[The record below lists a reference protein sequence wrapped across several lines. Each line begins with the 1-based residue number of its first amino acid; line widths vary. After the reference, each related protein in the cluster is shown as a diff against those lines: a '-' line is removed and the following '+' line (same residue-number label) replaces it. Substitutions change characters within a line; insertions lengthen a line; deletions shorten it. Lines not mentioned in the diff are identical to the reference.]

1 MVQSRKTDHVEDFF
15 FTSSSM
21 SLILVLRLQYYN
33 KLADNILISLIK
45 QVVSYK
51 TINIATA
58 ERILKA
64 GY

>member
-1 MVQSRKTDHVEDFF
+1 
-15 FTSSSM
+15 M
-21 SLILVLRLQYYN
+21 SLILVLKLQYYK
-33 KLADNILISLIK
+33 KLADNILTSLIK